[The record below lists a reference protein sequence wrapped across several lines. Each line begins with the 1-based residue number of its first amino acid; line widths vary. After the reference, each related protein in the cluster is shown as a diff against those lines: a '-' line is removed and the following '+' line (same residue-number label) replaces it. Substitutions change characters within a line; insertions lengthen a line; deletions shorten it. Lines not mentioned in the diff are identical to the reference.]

1 MHSNRKMK
9 WYLEMK
15 CMFWDLRKKT
25 THLSYSKTCFYKTP
39 SIIHRFQQFQKSRGS
54 SHTAVALLIEWV
66 QPCALFKK
74 NVRFFSLATM
84 WKGKTNPAPFCRW
97 FLGSVMFRPKATPPL
112 NSLNMSVSRSC
123 CLKHLGDDSP
133 EQNVGVTIQESQGF
147 WVENSFRILHD
158 FPLQIEGIQ

>member
-1 MHSNRKMK
+1 MYCHIRSVFFVHSNRKMK

-15 CMFWDLRKKT
+15 CMFWDLRKKKT

-74 NVRFFSLATM
+74 NGPVF
-84 WKGKTNPAPFCRW
+84 
-97 FLGSVMFRPKATPPL
+97 FLGSDVEGQNKSSAIFVGDFWAVWCSDPRQPPPEFVEHVCFEKL
-112 NSLNMSVSRSC
+112 LFETSWGWFPRTKSWSHHSGVSGV
-123 CLKHLGDDSP
+123 LGR
-133 EQNVGVTIQESQGF
+133 EF
-147 WVENSFRILHD
+147 L
-158 FPLQIEGIQ
+158 